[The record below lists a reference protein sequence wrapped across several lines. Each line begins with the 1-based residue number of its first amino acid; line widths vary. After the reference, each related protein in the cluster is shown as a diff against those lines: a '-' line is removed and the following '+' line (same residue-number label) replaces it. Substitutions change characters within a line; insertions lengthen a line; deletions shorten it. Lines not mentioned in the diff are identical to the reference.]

1 MRQILKSLRKALVPT
16 LILAST
22 VWLKSEDLPIND
34 QLDKIE
40 TSLRSLEE
48 RAEESMKQIA
58 EDHQPHLKIA
68 AFSSDMSN
76 QAQQLKT
83 IKNFDLV
90 SKSINDQK
98 QRLEENKRLSE
109 ATRIVAGASLEKSR
123 KRLDELHQRAETLQ
137 KHLEELE
144 KAADQWGAD
153 FAQMRSIDEKEAM
166 VLLRKSIESELRI
179 HAAKGN
185 KKKG

>member
-1 MRQILKSLRKALVPT
+1 MRQILESLGKFLIPAFILVSPMW
-16 LILAST
+16 LLAD
-22 VWLKSEDLPIND
+22 DLPIND
-34 QLDKIE
+34 QLDKVE
-40 TSLRSLEE
+40 TSLKSLED
-48 RAEESMKQIA
+48 RAEVSMSQIA
-58 EDHQPHLKIA
+58 EDQPHLKIA

-76 QAQQLKT
+76 QAQQLKA

-98 QRLEENKRLSE
+98 QRLAENKRLSE
-109 ATRIVAGASLEKSR
+109 TTRIAAGASLAKST
-123 KRLDELHQRAETLQ
+123 KRLDELRDRADILQ
-137 KHLEELE
+137 KRLEELE
-144 KAADQWGAD
+144 KAADQWAAD

-166 VLLRKSIESELRI
+166 IQLRKSIESELRI

>member
-1 MRQILKSLRKALVPT
+1 MLAHLGKTLVPT
-16 LILAST
+16 LILAS
-22 VWLKSEDLPIND
+22 VLWLKAEDLPIND
-34 QLDKIE
+34 QLDKIG

-48 RAEESMKQIA
+48 RAEKSMKQIA
-58 EDHQPHLKIA
+58 EDHQPNLKIA
-68 AFSSDMSN
+68 AFSSDLSN
-76 QAQQLKT
+76 QAQQLKA

-90 SKSINDQK
+90 SKSITDQK
-98 QRLEENKRLSE
+98 QRLAENKRLSE
-109 ATRIVAGASLEKSR
+109 TTRTAASASLAKST
-123 KRLDELHQRAETLQ
+123 KRLDELRKRAETLQ

-166 VLLRKSIESELRI
+166 ILLRKTIESELRI